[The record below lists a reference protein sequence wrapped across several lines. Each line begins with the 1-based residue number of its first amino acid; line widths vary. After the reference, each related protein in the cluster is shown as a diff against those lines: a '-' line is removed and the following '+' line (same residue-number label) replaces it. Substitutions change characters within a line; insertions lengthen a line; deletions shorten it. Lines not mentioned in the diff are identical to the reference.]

1 VTSLSPLP
9 AETVAVKDR
18 VEALLSEHLDPRT
31 SATVLRIACRTWLRV
46 EPETLHDEHLLGL
59 THGLA
64 PLLEK
69 LLGSELARSTLDR
82 VLSGA
87 RR

>member
-1 VTSLSPLP
+1 M
-9 AETVAVKDR
+9 KDR

-31 SATVLRIACRTWLRV
+31 AATVLRIASRIWLRA
-46 EPETLHDEHLLGL
+46 EPETLEDEHLLGL

-69 LLGSELARSTLDR
+69 LLGRERARSTLDR
-82 VLSGA
+82 VLAAA